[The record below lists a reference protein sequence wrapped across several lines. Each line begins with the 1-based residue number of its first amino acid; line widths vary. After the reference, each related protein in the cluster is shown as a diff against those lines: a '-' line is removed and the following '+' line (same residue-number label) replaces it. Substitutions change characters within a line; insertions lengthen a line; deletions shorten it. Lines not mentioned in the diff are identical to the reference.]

1 MSDLKASKVS
11 AQPLWWISISIKIF
25 AECGKLTSFLHCF
38 QKLNAKIN
46 FDTRTQEQTE
56 TDTKR
61 LFCFFCPFQKKP
73 AISLWTLP
81 MFSLAFAEA
90 FYVIIRSAVKTTI
103 KVNMRDRSM
112 KAINKGKVCLFM
124 HDHQV
129 D

>member
-1 MSDLKASKVS
+1 MNKDFDKT
-11 AQPLWWISISIKIF
+11 F
-25 AECGKLTSFLHCF
+25 AECGKLPSFLHCF
-38 QKLNAKIN
+38 QKVNAKIN

-61 LFCFFCPFQKKP
+61 LFCFLS
-73 AISLWTLP
+73 ISEKASDIILNTANVC
-81 MFSLAFAEA
+81 LAFAEA
-90 FYVIIRSAVKTTI
+90 FYVIIRSAVRITI